1 MNENSGSGTVE
12 KRPFNFGMFYGKY
25 GTFLLLVIL
34 FLLASICV
42 PGFFARQNL
51 TNIFR
56 QIAVVTILG
65 FGVEFVI
72 ILGHINVALGSEI
85 ALIGCVC
92 CTVMVATQDIVG
104 AALALVIS
112 ILTSLALGAV
122 IGGINGFV
130 ITKFN
135 IPAFIMTL
143 AVTTVARGSAL
154 LLTSGK
160 PVSGMDEIYEVIG
173 QGYIGPVPISVIILV
188 VLFAIC
194 WVVLN
199 RTQFGRHLFAVG
211 GNMNAAEASG
221 IKAQSVV
228 RKAFLIDGLMAAI
241 AGILFMSRMGT
252 AQPSAGVAYEFDAIT
267 ACVVGGTSLSGGSGT
282 ITGTLIGAIIVGIIN
297 NAQNLLGISAYWQQI
312 VKGLIILVAVIID
325 VVTKH
330 AAAQAK

>member
-1 MNENSGSGTVE
+1 MRSGDKTQKGT
-12 KRPFNFGMFYGKY
+12 FNFGAFYGKY
-25 GTFLLLVIL
+25 GMF
-34 FLLASICV
+34 FLLAIIFVLASLFV

-51 TNIFR
+51 TNIMR

-85 ALIGCVC
+85 ALIGCVSC
-92 CTVMVATQDIVG
+92 MVMVAAQGPMGVG
-104 AALALVIS
+104 AALVLS
-112 ILTSLALGAV
+112 ILAALALGAL
-122 IGGINGFV
+122 IGGINGFI
-130 ITKFN
+130 ITKFD

-154 LLTSGK
+154 LVTGGK
-160 PVSGMDEIYEVIG
+160 PVSGMAEAYKVIG
-173 QGYIGPVPISVIILV
+173 QGYVGLLPISVIILA
-188 VLFAIC
+188 VLFVIC
-194 WVVLN
+194 WIILN
-199 RTQFGRHLFAVG
+199 RTTFGRHLFAVG
-211 GNMNAAEASG
+211 GNINAAEASG
-221 IKAQSVV
+221 IKSRNVV

-241 AGILFMSRMGT
+241 AGVLFMSRMGT

-312 VKGLIILVAVIID
+312 VKGLIILVAVIVD
-325 VVTKH
+325 VVTKR
-330 AAAQAK
+330 AAAKAK